1 VLPTSKAARRGLL
14 LESGTMEYQEYGS
27 ESDLPLF
34 SAANHS
40 CAIEQPRHVD
50 TGLLK
55 KHCGEIL
62 EELMRGPLSCFDVE
76 SRWHRGQAAVHNL
89 RQEGH
94 VIDTIRGKYLYRGF
108 SGEMKTVTKSVRD
121 MYYETAHWRATA
133 KARKEIDLFRCI
145 QCRASKDLE
154 THHWV
159 YNLFQEEMSEL
170 STFCKTCHD
179 FIHEVIKCSSV
190 HFPRKLTQET
200 INRIMQG

>member
-1 VLPTSKAARRGLL
+1 VSDYDAND
-14 LESGTMEYQEYGS
+14 YQDE
-27 ESDLPLF
+27 LPLF
-34 SAANHS
+34 SVANNA
-40 CAIEQPRHVD
+40 CVIEKSTNADSQ
-50 TGLLK
+50 TIN
-55 KHCGEIL
+55 KHCAEIL
-62 EELMRGPLSCFDVE
+62 QMLRIGPLSCYEVE
-76 SRWHRGQAAVHNL
+76 SRWHRGQAAIYNL
-89 RQEGH
+89 RQAGH
-94 VIDTIRGKYLYRGF
+94 LIDTIRGEYRYRGF
-108 SGEMKTVTKSVRD
+108 AGEMKTVTKTIQAL
-121 MYYETAHWRATA
+121 YYETSHWRATA

-200 INRIMQG
+200 IDRIMQG